1 MTLEAIMR
9 LTAFFGVFV
18 ACAVWEAARPQR
30 RWYHPRIKHWATNLG
45 LMLINTLVT
54 RFTVGAVAVAAALW
68 AQSSGFGLLQWLA
81 PQSVFGQAL
90 AVLFALL
97 ALDLAIWFQHWLT
110 HRWTP
115 LWRLHRVHHTDLEL
129 DVTTAL
135 RFHPVEILLS
145 LLFKAI
151 LVIALGIDVWVVIVF
166 EALLS
171 ASALFNHA
179 NIRLPKAVDRVLR
192 WVIVTPD
199 MHRIHHSVEPN
210 ETNSNYGF
218 FLSWWDRLFET
229 YRVSAKDDHLT
240 MPLGLKEYRQSD
252 QLTLPKLLVQPWRG
266 VE

>member
-1 MTLEAIMR
+1 M
-9 LTAFFGVFV
+9 
-18 ACAVWEAARPQR
+18 
-30 RWYHPRIKHWATNLG
+30 
-45 LMLINTLVT
+45 
-54 RFTVGAVAVAAALW
+54 
-68 AQSSGFGLLQWLA
+68 
-81 PQSVFGQAL
+81 
-90 AVLFALL
+90 
-97 ALDLAIWFQHWLT
+97 
-110 HRWTP
+110 
-115 LWRLHRVHHTDLEL
+115 
-129 DVTTAL
+129 TTAL

-229 YRVSAKDDHLT
+229 YRVSTKDDHLT

>member
-1 MTLEAIMR
+1 M
-9 LTAFFGVFV
+9 
-18 ACAVWEAARPQR
+18 
-30 RWYHPRIKHWATNLG
+30 
-45 LMLINTLVT
+45 
-54 RFTVGAVAVAAALW
+54 
-68 AQSSGFGLLQWLA
+68 
-81 PQSVFGQAL
+81 
-90 AVLFALL
+90 
-97 ALDLAIWFQHWLT
+97 
-110 HRWTP
+110 
-115 LWRLHRVHHTDLEL
+115 
-129 DVTTAL
+129 
-135 RFHPVEILLS
+135 
-145 LLFKAI
+145 
-151 LVIALGIDVWVVIVF
+151 IALGIDVWVVIVF

-192 WVIVTPD
+192 RVIVTPD